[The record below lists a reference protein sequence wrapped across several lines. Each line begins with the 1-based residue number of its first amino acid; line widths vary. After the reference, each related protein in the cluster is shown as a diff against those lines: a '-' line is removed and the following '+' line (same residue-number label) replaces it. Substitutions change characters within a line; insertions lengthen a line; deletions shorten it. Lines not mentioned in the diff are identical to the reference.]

1 MEVESRPT
9 GALISGIKR
18 AQESPLSGARS
29 FPAART
35 HRTIYLNGR
44 PTLPD
49 DPATS
54 RRDSNSLPLPY
65 EKAFPADAP
74 IMPWQKAL
82 SLPWLIGSTY
92 LFLRIIY
99 DIYGKYIDRSIYRSE
114 DEHAFPFLLNYL
126 GIESIQSHQSSMQ
139 CTQADGTANIRRSFF
154 TIEFTT
160 TTNHYCFMLSI

>member
-1 MEVESRPT
+1 MIPHLILRRCLVVTHNNSQQKLERRPT

-18 AQESPLSGARS
+18 AKESPISGARTIIVS
-29 FPAART
+29 PHART

-49 DPATS
+49 DPVTS
-54 RRDSNSLPLPY
+54 GRDSNSLPLPY

-114 DEHAFPFLLNYL
+114 DEHAFPFLQNYL
-126 GIESIQSHQSSMQ
+126 GIESIQSP
-139 CTQADGTANIRRSFF
+139 
-154 TIEFTT
+154 
-160 TTNHYCFMLSI
+160 